1 MNTCAK
7 VPGGGALSMPVERF
21 QAGIQRATVGNAIR
35 DIIYARILTL
45 GLLLNRRAAIPG
57 RESW

>member
-35 DIIYARILTL
+35 DIIYARILTW
-45 GLLLNRRAAIPG
+45 AFF
-57 RESW
+57 